1 DWGHHRYRGRTLWW
15 PVQSRNKK
23 SITLD
28 LRQAEGQQL
37 LLRLAAK
44 ADVLVENFRPG
55 TLERWGIGPEQL
67 HQVNPRLIIARV
79 SGFGQ
84 DGPYAH
90 RAGFASV
97 GEAMGGIRYI
107 NGYPGQP
114 PPRAGISLGDSL
126 AAMFAAQGILMAL
139 YWRDAAGGGRGQVVD
154 ASIVESCF
162 ALLESALPEYDRLG
176 VVRQP
181 SGTKLPKVAPSN
193 IYRTKDGRWIVIAAN
208 ADNVFKR
215 LCQAMERPE
224 LASDPRFATHAA
236 RGEHQEELDDL
247 IGQWAA
253 ARTAKEIDELMDRFG
268 VPCGPIYT
276 IADIFDD
283 PHFRAR

>member
-1 DWGHHRYRGRTLWW
+1 
-15 PVQSRNKK
+15 
-23 SITLD
+23 
-28 LRQAEGQQL
+28 
-37 LLRLAAK
+37 
-44 ADVLVENFRPG
+44 
-55 TLERWGIGPEQL
+55 
-67 HQVNPRLIIARV
+67 
-79 SGFGQ
+79 
-84 DGPYAH
+84 
-90 RAGFASV
+90 
-97 GEAMGGIRYI
+97 
-107 NGYPGQP
+107 
-114 PPRAGISLGDSL
+114 
-126 AAMFAAQGILMAL
+126 AL

-283 PHFRAR
+283 PHFRAREMILTMEDPEIGPLAAPGITPKLSLTPGAARWTGPWQLGAHNQEIYCGLLGLSEAELEDLKARKVI